1 MAVLAESQDGSV
13 SCGNMATVGSHTL
26 HSYTARLNMKMSR
39 LSGLGHTSDQVDFEI
54 DTVAENMVGLI
65 LIAGRRVG
73 N

>member
-1 MAVLAESQDGSV
+1 
-13 SCGNMATVGSHTL
+13 
-26 HSYTARLNMKMSR
+26 MKMSR
-39 LSGLGHTSDQVDFEI
+39 LSGLGHTADQVDFEI